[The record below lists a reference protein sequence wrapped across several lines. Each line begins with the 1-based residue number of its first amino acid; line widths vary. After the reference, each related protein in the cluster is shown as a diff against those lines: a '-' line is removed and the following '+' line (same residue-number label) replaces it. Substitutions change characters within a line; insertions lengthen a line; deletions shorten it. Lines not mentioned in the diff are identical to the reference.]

1 MSVALCRRSL
11 KPGAAIYVSEGQTVK
26 AFLKRDLRV
35 LRFLN
40 EQAGEHSLETVA
52 KSVGLNLKMANSALT
67 RLRKDQFVARV
78 RDKENGNK
86 WSVIR

>member
-1 MSVALCRRSL
+1 VR
-11 KPGAAIYVSEGQTVK
+11 
-26 AFLKRDLRV
+26 AFLKRDLKV

-52 KSVGLNLKMANSALT
+52 KSVGLNLRMTNAALH
-67 RLRKDQFVARV
+67 RLRKDQFVVRV
-78 RDKENGNK
+78 RDRVNGNK